1 MIDTANY
8 GKALYELAAENG
20 SQERIRAEL
29 ETVRQA
35 LIREPS
41 YVTLLDTPAVA
52 SDVKIGLLR
61 QAFDG
66 ADAMLLNFL
75 SILCQKRELCSFQ
88 ACADA
93 FDRCYDEAHGIL
105 RATAITARP
114 MSEAQCAALCKKLE
128 AMTGKNVMLE
138 NRTDPQLLGGITL
151 RYGGVQLEDSIR
163 SRLEHLRRSLRETI
177 V

>member
-8 GKALYELAAENG
+8 GKALYELSAENG
-20 SQERIRAEL
+20 TQEQVREEL

-35 LIREPS
+35 LAREPS

-61 QAFDG
+61 QAFAG

-75 SILCQKRELCSFQ
+75 SILCQKRELYSFQ

-93 FDRCYDEAHGIL
+93 FDRCYDEAHDIL
-105 RATAITARP
+105 RATAITAQP
-114 MSEAQCAALCKKLE
+114 MSEAQCGALREKLSGL
-128 AMTGKNVMLE
+128 TGKNVLLE
-138 NRTDPQLLGGITL
+138 NRVDPQLLGGIML
-151 RYGGVQLEDSIR
+151 RYGGVHLEDSIR
-163 SRLEHLRRSLRETI
+163 GRLEQLRRSLRET
-177 V
+177 VV